1 MPCNTVTTNTV
12 KLENVRNHDL
22 LEAALTGAF
31 PGGVVRKGSRFVF
44 TASGR
49 EVTIDSGQAYS
60 TLGTAALQAV
70 VSQVKQAYARK
81 AVELAARRF
90 GWAAQFTA
98 NGTKFELK
106 KG

>member
-12 KLENVRNHDL
+12 KLENVKNHDL
-22 LEAALTGAF
+22 LEAALIGAF

-49 EVTIDSGQAYS
+49 GVTLDSGQAYS
-60 TLGTAALQAV
+60 TLSPVALQAV

-90 GWAAQFTA
+90 GWATVKGADA
-98 NGTKFELK
+98 NHFQLR